1 MQAIPP
7 WGHAAIIMATFF
19 AIAVGAKYVVDA
31 AAAIAQRMGVSQLVI
46 GLTVVAFGTSAPE
59 FGVTL
64 VAAFEG
70 RDSISVGNIV
80 GSNIFNLGFILGGAA
95 LFRAIPTD
103 RILVWRDSTTLIG
116 ATALLF
122 LFTAFDLYLG
132 VLDGALLFA
141 ALGAYLTVVWKARK
155 DGFEPTDPD
164 DEMEEVEEL
173 PGGNSRLTE
182 PLFLLVGFC
191 LVGLASHFLIE
202 SASQLALH
210 FGVSEWVIA
219 VTVVAAG
226 TSVPELATV
235 LAGVARGHM
244 ALSAGNV
251 IGSDI
256 FNVLGVLG
264 LAGMIQPMALAP
276 EARMSLLALSGMVLV
291 VALTMRTGWRVSRFE
306 GAVLLVLALIRWVM
320 DFASRSG

>member
-7 WGHAAIIMATFF
+7 LGHGAIVMATFF

-31 AAAIAQRMGVSQLVI
+31 AAAIAERMGVSQLVI

-103 RILVWRDSTTLIG
+103 RILVWRDSITLIG

-122 LFTAFDLYLG
+122 MFTAFDLHLG
-132 VLDGALLFA
+132 TVDGALLFA
-141 ALGAYLTVVWKARK
+141 ALGAYLTMVWKARK
-155 DGFEPTDPD
+155 DGVEPTHE
-164 DEMEEVEEL
+164 DEMEEVQEL
-173 PGGNSRLTE
+173 PGGNSPVTE
-182 PLFLLVGFC
+182 PLFLLAGFV
-191 LVGLASHFLIE
+191 LVALASHFLIE

-264 LAGMIQPMALAP
+264 LAGMIQPMSLAP
-276 EARMSLLALSGMVLV
+276 EARVSLIALSGMVLV
-291 VALTMRTGWRVSRFE
+291 VAVTMRTGWRVSRFE
-306 GAVLLVLALIRWVM
+306 GALLLVLALIRWVM
-320 DFASRSG
+320 DFASRAG

>member
-1 MQAIPP
+1 MQSIPV
-7 WGHAAIIMATFF
+7 WGHAAIVLGTFF

-31 AAAIAQRMGVSQLVI
+31 AAALAERMGISPLVI

-103 RILVWRDSTTLIG
+103 RIIVWRDAVTLVG
-116 ATALLF
+116 ATVV
-122 LFTAFDLYLG
+122 LY
-132 VLDGALLFA
+132 
-141 ALGAYLTVVWKARK
+141 
-155 DGFEPTDPD
+155 
-164 DEMEEVEEL
+164 
-173 PGGNSRLTE
+173 
-182 PLFLLVGFC
+182 LLVGFDLRLGAMEGGVLFLL
-191 LVGLASHFLIE
+191 LVGYLLLVWRARKHGVEPTEDLEEEIGTLPWHDSALAQTGFLLLGFVIVAVASHFLIE
-202 SASQLALH
+202 SASQLALA

-244 ALSAGNV
+244 AMSAGNV

-264 LAGMIQPMALAP
+264 VAGLLQPMDLAP
-276 EARMSLLALSGMVLV
+276 EARASLLALTGMVVV
-291 VALTMRTGWRVSRFE
+291 VAIMMRTGWRVSRLE
-306 GAVLLVLALIRWVM
+306 GGLLLLLALLRWFL
-320 DFASRSG
+320 DFASRAG